1 MKADTADKAIDLG
14 SLQPAAGSVRKT
26 RRLGRGTA
34 AGQGRTCGKGHKG
47 QKARAGHHFN
57 PGFEGGQMPIQRRLP
72 KRGFSNYPFR
82 KIFQIVNLKQLNDV
96 FSAGQ
101 EINPE
106 LLVAKGLISTLR
118 QPVKLLGDGEIKVA
132 LKLSVHA
139 VSKSALEKIKAAG
152 GEVQLLC

>member
-1 MKADTADKAIDLG
+1 MNNDNPRQSIGLDTLKPAPGAISRD
-14 SLQPAAGSVRKT
+14 
-26 RRLGRGTA
+26 RRLGRGTS

-47 QKARAGHHFN
+47 QKARAGYSYK

-82 KIFQIVNLKQLNDV
+82 KVYQVVNVKQLDGT
-96 FSAGQ
+96 FTAGQ

-106 LLVAKGLISTLR
+106 ALLKHGLIAKAS
-118 QPVKLLGDGEIKVA
+118 QPVKLLGEGDVKVA
-132 LKLSVHA
+132 LKLKVHA
-139 VSKSALEKIKAAG
+139 ASQSALDKIKAAG